1 MKTVLN
7 EKICLKHNLTL
18 QELLVALAVRGG
30 KVNEVVNN
38 LVSREVIVE
47 RNGEYYIT
55 QHWNDVVDEILCDSA
70 NNGIDLSDERLLALA
85 KRVQECFPIMK
96 MRNAYGQETPF
107 YDRCNKTEIKNK
119 LKKFLTVY
127 GDVPDDDIVDAT
139 KRYVATYAS
148 KGYVGM
154 RLAKY
159 FIIKEDRKLHA
170 DEEIHVEEISDLATF
185 LENKTDEEE
194 TADIVNGDDWLVNS
208 RN

>member
-18 QELLVALAVRGG
+18 QELLVTLAVREG
-30 KVNEVVNN
+30 KMNEVMNN
-38 LVSREVIVE
+38 LVSREIIVE

-70 NNGIDLSDERLLALA
+70 NNGMDLSDERLLALA
-85 KRVQECFPIMK
+85 KRVQECFPVMK

-107 YDRCNKTEIKNK
+107 YYRCNKTEIKNK

>member
-30 KVNEVVNN
+30 KMNEVVNN

-85 KRVQECFPIMK
+85 KRVQECFPVMK

-107 YDRCNKTEIKNK
+107 YYRCNKTEIKNK

>member
-30 KVNEVVNN
+30 KVKEVVDN

-70 NNGIDLSDERLLALA
+70 NNGMDLSDERLLALA
-85 KRVQECFPIMK
+85 KRVQECFPVMK

-107 YDRCNKTEIKNK
+107 YYRCNKTEIKNK

-127 GDVPDDDIVDAT
+127 GDVSDDDIVDAT

-170 DEEIHVEEISDLATF
+170 DEEMHVEEISDLATF

-194 TADIVNGDDWLVNS
+194 TTDIVNGDDWLVNS

>member
-85 KRVQECFPIMK
+85 KRVQECFPVMK
-96 MRNAYGQETPF
+96 MRNVYGQETPF
-107 YDRCNKTEIKNK
+107 YYRCNKTEIKNK